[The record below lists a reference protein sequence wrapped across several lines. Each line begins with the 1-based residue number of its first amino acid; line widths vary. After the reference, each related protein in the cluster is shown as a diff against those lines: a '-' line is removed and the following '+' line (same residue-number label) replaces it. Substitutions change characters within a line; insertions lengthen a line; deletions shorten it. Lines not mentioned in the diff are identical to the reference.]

1 MQLLALNPLVKPD
14 IGLLFWTTVTF
25 LILLVLLRKFAWK
38 PILNAIKA
46 REESIDNALA
56 SAEAAKEE
64 MAQLKADNDRILKEA
79 REERDAMLK
88 EAREIKEKTIAEAK
102 DKAGEEAKRIIDDAQ
117 EQIENQKMAAL
128 TELKNQVGEMSIAIA
143 EKILRSELADKA
155 KQEALVD
162 EQMKDFNLN

>member
-38 PILNAIKA
+38 PILNAVKA
-46 REESIDNALA
+46 REASIDDALA
-56 SAEAAKEE
+56 AAEDAKKE
-64 MAQLKADNDRILKEA
+64 MAQLKSDNDRIMKEA
-79 REERDAMLK
+79 REERDALLK
-88 EAREIKEKTIAEAK
+88 EAREIKDRTISEAK
-102 DKAGEEAKRIIDDAQ
+102 ETAGEEAKRILADAQ
-117 EQIENQKMAAL
+117 EQIENQKMAAI

-162 EQMKDFNLN
+162 EQLKDFNLN